1 MSRIQN
7 FTLVIAA
14 FAVPLLAGCASDSPR
29 TAFDWGV
36 NDKLPRPVAAKKS
49 ANTYVYQDNGAQA
62 PKPASYVTRNAAATA
77 PVTSQALPPIAGGA
91 PAFDWPVS
99 GRVISD
105 FGATANGGKN
115 DGINLAANKDAP
127 IHASA
132 SGTVTYAGDD
142 LKNYGNLLLVKHSG
156 GYTTA
161 YAHADRLIVARGAFV
176 TRGQVIGYVGQTGDV
191 SSPQLHFEIRSGTT
205 PVDPRSY
212 LSSATARN

>member
-49 ANTYVYQDNGAQA
+49 ANTYTYQDKDTQA
-62 PKPASYVTRNAAATA
+62 PGNTVARNVSATA

-105 FGATANGGKN
+105 FGATASGGKN

-142 LKNYGNLLLVKHSG
+142 LKNYGNLVLVKHSG

-161 YAHADRLIVARGAFV
+161 YAHAERLIVARGAFV

-205 PVDPRSY
+205 PVNPRSY
-212 LSSATARN
+212 LSSATASN

>member
-1 MSRIQN
+1 MGRIRIIVLLCA
-7 FTLVIAA
+7 TA
-14 FAVPLLAGCASDSPR
+14 LLAGCMPDSPR

-49 ANTYVYQDNGAQA
+49 ASTYVYQDKDAT
-62 PKPASYVTRNAAATA
+62 KPANTAARTVPTYAS
-77 PVTSQALPPIAGGA
+77 VTSQALPPIAVNA
-91 PAFDWPVS
+91 PVFDWPVS

-161 YAHADRLIVARGAFV
+161 YAHANRLIVARGAFV

-205 PVDPRSY
+205 PVNPRSY
-212 LSSATARN
+212 LSSATASN